1 MNRLAGRHRLDVEC
15 LERRFALTTYY
26 VSAVGNDAAD
36 GLTPETAWRTID
48 RATMVGEFAPL
59 YYGFKYQPGDSL
71 LFRGGDTFTGQA
83 VFGPHNFAGTATAPV
98 TIGSYGGGRATFRSD
113 VAVGQPAV
121 MTFYDTG
128 GVTVRDVNI
137 YGPGRKVG
145 DYFHGLAFVDRVD
158 DLPST
163 FDRYRGIT
171 VEQVD
176 AGHVSGAALKFYSPR
191 ESLNDPDLPGY
202 GDVLVSD
209 TRVHDSREAGVN
221 FAFRQAGDSYP
232 YANVT
237 LRRVRSHDN
246 PGSDGLTN
254 GHGFSIGGVDGGLI
268 EHCISYNNGY
278 ENRNGIYGAASGFL
292 VVDSRGVI
300 VQHNEAFN
308 TFVAWDDPEQ
318 LDAHGFNFDW
328 GTTDSILQYNYAHDN
343 FGAGFAIIGSDP
355 PGRSQPNT
363 GNIVRF
369 NVAENNDARH
379 QMGEIIVFGN
389 VADLDIYN
397 NTVYARDY
405 GHSLAGNTAFRAFY
419 SAIGANYRNVRV
431 LNNVFQTGYDV
442 PVMLVDAGQDGELP
456 QFLGNVYWMETG
468 RFEFYVDR
476 VRYDSLAAFRA
487 ATGEERLG
495 GTTDVGLQVDPRVT
509 GPGTGGTYFDMGGF
523 GGLSSYRMRSDSRAA
538 GRGLD
543 VSGLLGLDV
552 GSQDFFGNALTGS
565 NPTSNPGAD
574 QGGSRFSAAVIAD
587 SELEF
592 SGVQGQDGWY
602 YGRSASQVGVHFPAI
617 HDFALLP
624 VYNAS
629 ANQWQQNAG
638 SDPGLVVDATG
649 GHPGTGGGVANQW
662 SIRRWVS
669 DYTGYVTLSGLI
681 EHDLTNA
688 GDGSNARIF
697 LNRRPIHTEMTTPSY
712 DSYRPQQFY
721 TVTLWLNA
729 GDEID
734 MVIDPRGNSVAD
746 GTRFTMQV
754 TTVPGEFARVAD
766 SYRDFNGMQGEPDS
780 SGLGNW
786 QYGHYGTKYVP
797 ATFTTEGW
805 VYDYPAGYW
814 RNAEQPFAIHG
825 AGELCPGPNNFAARR
840 WVSGTSGLVSLDLR
854 ARRNNET
861 FPGGDGVVV
870 RVYHNAGQ
878 ILMFDIEGLVQLNSV
893 DPSQPDAVDI
903 VARQF
908 RIPLNINPGDNI
920 DIVVE
925 MKGNFFYDST
935 EVVASFTLRTATET
949 SPAVTP
955 AWLQMAAAPEATA
968 TTAKDNK
975 PALFA
980 ALVGD
985 QGQA

>member
-1 MNRLAGRHRLDVEC
+1 MPRRLYAPEA
-15 LERRFALTTYY
+15 LERRLALTTYY
-26 VSAVGNDAAD
+26 VSAAGNDAAD
-36 GLTPETAWRTID
+36 GLTPETAWQTID
-48 RATMVGEFAPL
+48 RATIAGEFVPL
-59 YYGFKYQPGDSL
+59 YYGFQYQPGDSL

-83 VFGPHNFAGTATAPV
+83 VFGRHNLAGTADNPV
-98 TIGSYGGGRATFRSD
+98 TIGSYGNGRATFRSD
-113 VAVGQPAV
+113 TTVGHPSV
-121 MTFYDTG
+121 ITFYDTG
-128 GVTVRDVNI
+128 GVTLQDVNV
-137 YGPGRKVG
+137 YGPGRQEG
-145 DYFHGLAFVDRVD
+145 DYFHAIVFVDQAE
-158 DLPST
+158 DLAET
-163 FDRYRGIT
+163 VDRYRGIT
-171 VEQVD
+171 LARVD
-176 AGHVSGAALKFYSPR
+176 AGYASGAGLKFYSPKD
-191 ESLNDPDLPGY
+191 SAGSPDLLGY
-202 GDVLVSD
+202 GGITITDSVF
-209 TRVHDSREAGVN
+209 HDNREAGVT
-221 FAFRQAGDSYP
+221 FGHRLFGGYYP
-232 YANVT
+232 FTDVT
-237 LRRVRSHDN
+237 IQRVRSHDN

-268 EHCISYNNGY
+268 EHCISYSNGY
-278 ENRNGIYGAASGFL
+278 ENRNGLYGGASGFL
-292 VVDSRGVI
+292 FLDSNGLLI
-300 VQHNEAFN
+300 QNNESFN
-308 TFVAWDDPEQ
+308 SFVAWDDPQ
-318 LDAHGFNFDW
+318 YLDGHGFNLDR
-328 GTTDSILQYNYAHDN
+328 GTTNSILQYNYSHDN
-343 FGAGFAIIGSDP
+343 YGAGFAIIGTTP
-355 PGRSQPNT
+355 PDLSMPSLNS

-369 NVAENNDARH
+369 NVAENNGARH
-379 QMGEIIVFGN
+379 ETGEIIVYGHVN
-389 VADLDIYN
+389 NLLIHN

-405 GHSLAGNTAFRAFY
+405 GTGRQSSTAFRTFERDNLSY
-419 SAIGANYRNVRV
+419 SSVRV

-854 ARRNNET
+854 ARRNNEA